1 MYGDGLLAT
10 VDLNRLAEAHVCVFE
25 AMNRTASG
33 RYICFD
39 QVIRREEELVK
50 LAGETGMQTNM
61 LSGGGSASGSFSFR
75 FELSNAKL
83 CRLMSRT
90 LQCSNDC

>member
-1 MYGDGLLAT
+1 MYRDGLLAT
-10 VDLNRLAEAHVCVFE
+10 VDVNRLAEAHICVFE
-25 AMNRTASG
+25 EMNKTASG

-39 QVIRREEELVK
+39 EVIQREEELVK
-50 LAGETGMQTNM
+50 LSGETGMQTNV
-61 LSGGGSASGSFSFR
+61 LSGGNASDSFSFR
-75 FELSNAKL
+75 FKLSNTKL